1 MDVLPP
7 SCSGGV
13 VEFVACHVDGLDWR
27 RISTH
32 CSLSQLDLILLL
44 CILSIALFVFAVFLL
59 SDLCIFRRRKF
70 PRLVLSED
78 EDLHQRMSLMG
89 DIVKPIHRSFLVHF
103 LTYLTPKGAAM
114 ATTPTTDAAIV
125 LESLRPPRPSLDEKD
140 RTDESPI
147 YLPSHRRSYPVNIFC
162 IGLTVSIII
171 ALLVGTIYTCF
182 LAQQIENTLIGLT
195 EHIENVTQSFKDL
208 ANVFISESYST
219 MNRVI
224 KEDLAQSNHM
234 SNLRPFIEEMK
245 LIWGD
250 EAMRL
255 YAMALNITPSK
266 QWLRENTRSNLLR
279 FNTFL
284 RRLSSLFSV
293 APFLSEVNLK
303 SVNDIYLSYT
313 HELVRLTPHPLFK
326 PTSWKDI
333 QILNFT
339 SVALCERSTNLFP
352 TCKDVESYLEMVANK
367 LEAWPSYVK
376 SRDFTKVT
384 AFTLLP
390 RMLNAE
396 AHVERWVPL
405 AQDPTGNIPFLF
417 DEFLIPEIDKD
428 RARLNRSLDSLPK
441 RWAESSIRKYL
452 SMASAFPVV
461 LAIILSILLL
471 LTIITILI
479 NSNCCF
485 YCLTGSNRLG
495 KDNAGG
501 KMSTCYRQSFAMVTT
516 FLCIIGVV
524 CGTVGSIG
532 QSQLCD
538 VLFVRAQSADIWLN
552 HLMSTVLPVV
562 DDLIEVLEIE
572 NIQFR
577 IPERVFSTLD
587 SNYTSK
593 SLPLLQSVHMNR
605 PMNLT
610 ALWHSHWLNKTLY
623 DLWYR
628 EVWPL
633 MEKANMS
640 YQIPRVPLSKTFS
653 QFRTAV
659 KLDQTFDELYVGN
672 VTEYLPEPAEDYYTK
687 IGLALKSVSSRGS
700 KGIDQLATYF
710 TTIGNLIAEYRLK
723 FDQIAQA
730 LKVIEE
736 NKVILKLLSP
746 LIDVGDKIIRYLGN
760 KTDPELIAQFTN
772 NTAEIYINSHFTVEH
787 YVIPMV
793 HRILDQL
800 LPYPHLRETYRKTL
814 SPICP
819 TELPHSAL
827 FLSLRCFGFTL
838 SLSAFGLFIVS
849 VGCNRILLKT
859 HNSAS

>member
-1 MDVLPP
+1 MDASPP
-7 SCSGGV
+7 VCSGGV
-13 VEFVACHVDGLDWR
+13 VEFVAYHADGLNWR
-27 RISTH
+27 RISIH

-44 CILSIALFVFAVFLL
+44 CVLSIALIVFAVFSL

-70 PRLVLSED
+70 SSPVLSED
-78 EDLHQRMSLMG
+78 EDLHQRMTLMG
-89 DIVKPIHRSFLVHF
+89 DIVKPIHRSFLVHVR
-103 LTYLTPKGAAM
+103 TYLTSKG
-114 ATTPTTDAAIV
+114 TTITTTSVADTSIV
-125 LESLRPPRPSLDEKD
+125 LETFRPLKLSLDEKD
-140 RTDESPI
+140 SADGSPI
-147 YLPSHRRSYPVNIFC
+147 SLSIPSRSCPVNIFC
-162 IGLTVSIII
+162 IGLIVSVIV

-182 LAQQIENTLIGLT
+182 LAQQIERTLIGLT
-195 EHIENVTQSFKDL
+195 EHIEDVSRSFKDL
-208 ANVFISESYST
+208 VNTFISESYSI

-224 KEDLAQSNHM
+224 KEDVAQSNHI
-234 SNLRPFIEEMK
+234 SNLRPFIEDMK

-255 YAMALNITPSK
+255 YAMALNITPTK
-266 QWLRENTRSNLLR
+266 QWLRENTRSNLLH

-293 APFLSEVNLK
+293 APFLSEASIK

-326 PTSWKDI
+326 LDSWKHI
-333 QILNFT
+333 QVLNFT
-339 SVALCERSTNLFP
+339 SVVLCEHNTSLFP
-352 TCKDVESYLEMVANK
+352 TCADVESYLEMIADK
-367 LEAWPSYVK
+367 LEAWPSYIK

-405 AQDPTGNIPFLF
+405 AQDPTGKVPFLF
-417 DEFLIPEIDKD
+417 DQFLIPEIDKD
-428 RARLNRSLDSLPK
+428 RARLNRSLDNLPK
-441 RWAESSIRKYL
+441 RWADSSARKYI
-452 SMASAFPVV
+452 SIASAFPVV
-461 LAIILSILLL
+461 IAIMLSILLL
-471 LTIITILI
+471 LSVITVLI

-485 YCLTGSNRLG
+485 CCLTRTNRVSRDKAVG
-495 KDNAGG
+495 KI
-501 KMSTCYRQSFAMVTT
+501 STCYHQSFAIVAT

-532 QSQLCD
+532 QNQLCD
-538 VLFVRAQSADIWLN
+538 VLLVRPQSADIWLN
-552 HLMSTVLPVV
+552 HLMTRLLPVV
-562 DDLIEVLEIE
+562 DDLKEVLEIE

-605 PMNLT
+605 PLNLT
-610 ALWHSHWLNKTLY
+610 ALWRSHWLNKTLY
-623 DLWYR
+623 GLWYKD
-628 EVWPL
+628 VWTL
-633 MEKANMS
+633 MEKANIS
-640 YQIPRVPLSKTFS
+640 YRIPRVPLSKTFCR
-653 QFRTAV
+653 FRTAV

-687 IGLALKSVSSRGS
+687 IGLALKAISNRGS
-700 KGIDQLATYF
+700 REVDQLATYF
-710 TTIGNLIAEYRLK
+710 TAIGDLIALYKLK

-736 NKVILKLLSP
+736 NKMILKPLSP
-746 LIDVGDKIIRYLGN
+746 LIDVGDKIIGYLAN
-760 KTDPELIAQFTN
+760 KTDSELIAQFTN
-772 NTAEIYINSHFTVEH
+772 NTAEIYINSHSIVER
-787 YVIPMV
+787 YIIPMV

-800 LPYPHLRETYRKTL
+800 FPYPRLRETYRKTL

-819 TELPHSAL
+819 TELPYSAL
-827 FLSLRCFGFTL
+827 FLSLRSFGFTL

-849 VGCNRILLKT
+849 IGCNRILLRA